1 MTRRKSTPTT
11 LRNLTDLGRAAERTA
26 TAGWH
31 DLTNAVDD
39 AAGRT
44 QHLAEGTR
52 SRIRVLRGDVR
63 KQSDQAR
70 KRGAAVRKRGLAAR
84 DEAYR
89 RGTAARD
96 ALSGRRTHPWRWAA
110 AAAAAG
116 LAAGA
121 AVIEL
126 GRRLIQS
133 REQAQLEKIEQTVA
147 DVTGDTAN
155 ASRMTGWATVPGDGA
170 AGTSATSGP
179 RGGTNATSTGSD

>member
-1 MTRRKSTPTT
+1 
-11 LRNLTDLGRAAERTA
+11 LGRAAERA
-26 TAGWH
+26 AAAGWH
-31 DLTNAVDD
+31 DLTDAVDN

-44 QHLAEGTR
+44 QHLANGAR
-52 SRIRVLRGDVR
+52 SRFAVLRGDVR
-63 KQSDQAR
+63 KQSEQAR
-70 KRGAAVRKRGLAAR
+70 KRGAAARKRGVAAR

-96 ALSGRRTHPWRWAA
+96 ALSGRRTHPWRWVA

-121 AVIEL
+121 AVIEF

-147 DVTGDTAN
+147 DVTGETAN
-155 ASRMTGWATVPGDGA
+155 VPPMTGRATVPGSGA
-170 AGTSATSGP
+170 ETPATPGP
-179 RGGTNATSTGSD
+179 RASTNTTTPNSRTD

>member
-1 MTRRKSTPTT
+1 
-11 LRNLTDLGRAAERTA
+11 LGRAAERTA
-26 TAGWH
+26 AAGWH
-31 DLTNAVDD
+31 ELTNAVDN

-52 SRIRVLRGDVR
+52 SRIAMLRGDVR
-63 KQSDQAR
+63 KQSEQAR
-70 KRGAAVRKRGLAAR
+70 KQGASMRKRGLAAR

-96 ALSGRRTHPWRWAA
+96 ALSGRRNHPWRWVA

-147 DVTGDTAN
+147 DVAGDASN
-155 ASRMTGWATVPGDGA
+155 GSRMTGWATVPGDGA

-179 RGGTNATSTGSD
+179 RAGTNTTSTGSE